1 MNVSGDQ
8 LPRNESVRGR
18 MGDNPPP
25 PPAPSPPESVNES
38 AGQDSGKRRHTGP
51 GFIPARFGRR
61 MHTRG
66 QDSRFWPTKAYE
78 GSSPDIRDTKKMSGL
93 AADNWLSLGSGLQST
108 RLPGEESLGP
118 QETSECL
125 RLASPKAP
133 NFQSGL
139 NEVEKHQTGQFR
151 LAGDEARHGF
161 AVPFNLSDV
170 WSEPSWVSAYP
181 RGLRFRM

>member
-1 MNVSGDQ
+1 M
-8 LPRNESVRGR
+8 
-18 MGDNPPP
+18 
-25 PPAPSPPESVNES
+25 
-38 AGQDSGKRRHTGP
+38 HTGD
-51 GFIPARFGRR
+51 
-61 MHTRG
+61 
-66 QDSRFWPTKAYE
+66 QDSRFGQRRHTKAAVLIS
-78 GSSPDIRDTKKMSGL
+78 GRRDTISGL
-93 AADNWLSLGSGLQST
+93 AAGNWLSLGSGQQST
-108 RLPGEESLGP
+108 RLPSEESLGGSRRIP
-118 QETSECL
+118 RRKLVNAFVWL